1 NATTA
6 NLYYTGR
13 HSWNVVVLLCCLA
26 THSGGQKNTDFY
38 TTVSTLSDL
47 VHVEKQVKAELLDYV
62 ERLKVLRDNI
72 LNFVQDRQ
80 PYDDLTSPSAVS
92 EYLKHPV
99 HAFHLIKRMT
109 AGLGAIEA
117 QINKTREFDPLVNI
131 EEWRKQRLLPWDED
145 FTGLAMSLVT
155 LQDTYALDLHEL
167 TEGHLRTNVPS
178 NRTIPGRL
186 PLNARDCLNISQ
198 AALQWGLYD
207 RAMDWAE
214 RAIAKAAD
222 EDPPTIP
229 ERELEAHHEAV
240 VNKVEALVDL
250 RTTCKQGRLNLLQ
263 TNGEL
268 VRDPTRWSAESKA
281 QLFQELPADQ
291 EEHNYKR
298 LCRGEV
304 LRTPEMDSHLRCR
317 YYKGKYGF
325 FTLHPMKLEEINLK
339 PYIIVM
345 RDVVQE
351 RDIEDL
357 MAFAEPRLQRST
369 TYTGDGNVPS
379 TRRTSSNAWLWDDE
393 APIENRMNWYL
404 RALVG
409 LGTSGYDYE
418 AEAYQLANY
427 GSGGYFLPHYDYLQD
442 TLHAHNSTADYYL
455 QNKEGDRLATLMI
468 YMTDVEEGGA
478 TVFPRLGVRL
488 VPKKSDW
495 LWPVFVS
502 SPRIQRENEHESCLE
517 VPTVLYT
524 VAVIFSCSRQQV
536 VQVLQQRV
544 PAALLHRSKRLPGTP
559 RLTCL

>member
-1 NATTA
+1 NAISA
-6 NLYYTGR
+6 DLYPTNR
-13 HSWNVVVLLCCLA
+13 HFWNVVVLLCCFA

-47 VHVEKQVKAELLDYV
+47 VHVEKQVKADLLGYV

-72 LNFVQDRQ
+72 LSFVQDRQ
-80 PYDDLTSPSAVS
+80 PYDDLRSPSAVS

-155 LQDTYALDLHEL
+155 LQDTYALDLHKL
-167 TEGHLRTNVPS
+167 TEGHLHTNIPRH
-178 NRTIPGRL
+178 RTIHGRL

-198 AALQWGLYD
+198 AALEWGLYD

-222 EDPPTIP
+222 EEPPTIP
-229 ERELEAHHEAV
+229 NQELETHHEAI
-240 VNKVEALVDL
+240 VNKVEPLVDL
-250 RTTCKQGRLNLLQ
+250 RMTCKPGRQNTLQ
-263 TNGEL
+263 TNGEP
-268 VRDPTRWSAESKA
+268 VRDPTRQSAESKA

-291 EEHNYKR
+291 EELNYRR

-304 LRTPEMDSHLRCR
+304 LRTPQMDSKLRCR
-317 YYKGKYGF
+317 YYKGQDGF
-325 FTLHPMKLEEINLK
+325 FTLHPIKLEEINLK

-369 TYTGDGNVPS
+369 TYTGDGNAPS

-393 APIENRMNWYL
+393 APIANRMNWYL

-409 LGTSGYDYE
+409 LGTLGSEYE

-455 QNKEGDRLATLMI
+455 QNNEGDRLATLMI

-488 VPKKSDW
+488 VPKKFDW
-495 LWPVFVS
+495 LWTVFVN
-502 SPRIQRENEHESCLE
+502 SPRIERAKEHESCLGDH
-517 VPTVLYT
+517 TVCIQLRFLSHA
-524 VAVIFSCSRQQV
+524 VANKWFKSYSNVF
-536 VQVLQQRV
+536 
-544 PAALLHRSKRLPGTP
+544 RLPCSIDRNLSLAP
-559 RLTCL
+559 LA